1 MVGKTLAPHARCC
14 SGDRFPGV
22 PYISSRRPF
31 LISSSV
37 SRLWG
42 LDRHDDDAS
51 KRSGRLFSGQ
61 TDAAS
66 ARALLRLG
74 SSSIGAVLIFFPLLI
89 RFQLLGMPTGL
100 GGRDDDV

>member
-42 LDRHDDDAS
+42 IDRHDDDAS

-61 TDAAS
+61 TDTAS
-66 ARALLRLG
+66 ARGLLRLG
-74 SSSIGAVLIFFPLLI
+74 STSGGAERIFSPLL
-89 RFQLLGMPTGL
+89 LMGL
-100 GGRDDDV
+100 IVF